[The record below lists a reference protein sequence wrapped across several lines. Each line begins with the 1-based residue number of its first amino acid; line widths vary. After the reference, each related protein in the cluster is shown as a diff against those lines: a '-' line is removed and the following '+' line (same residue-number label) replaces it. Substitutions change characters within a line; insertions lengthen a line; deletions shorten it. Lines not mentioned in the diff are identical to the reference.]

1 MTLKTRARQG
11 IFNQYISRR
20 TFARRER
27 GGRRRNQLVPKDPPR
42 QHRDG
47 GGRRSGLL
55 FKAAGVLGFCFS
67 GTMYMYYVMSVGK
80 RGRTEPDWDAP
91 LSPSQP
97 PGNKSNHH
105 NDDDPWNSQPD
116 WGKSQDESLKDRS
129 DPVWGSPSNDDKWS
143 DGGDDRGEGKWA

>member
-1 MTLKTRARQG
+1 MTLKTRARQS

-27 GGRRRNQLVPKDPPR
+27 GGRRRNQLVPQDPPR

-55 FKAAGVLGFCFS
+55 FKAFGVLGFCFS
-67 GTMYMYYVMSVGK
+67 GTMYLYYVVGVGK
-80 RGRTEPDWDAP
+80 RGRNEPDWDVS

-97 PGNKSNHH
+97 SANDSSQH
-105 NDDDPWNSQPD
+105 DDDPWNSQPE
-116 WGKSQDESLKDRS
+116 WGKGQDKSLEDRN
-129 DPVWGSPSNDDKWS
+129 DPVWGSSSSEDKWS
-143 DGGDDRGEGKWA
+143 DGGDGRGEGKWA